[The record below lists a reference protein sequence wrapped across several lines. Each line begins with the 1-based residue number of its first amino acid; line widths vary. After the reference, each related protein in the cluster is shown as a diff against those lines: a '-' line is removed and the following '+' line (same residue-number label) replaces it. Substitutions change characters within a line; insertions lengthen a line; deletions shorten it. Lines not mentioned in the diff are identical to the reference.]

1 MASLARL
8 ALIPLTLAAAAPA
21 VAPAEAAV
29 GQPSAAGILG
39 SFANLKLYP
48 LAGSHL
54 DPLSNVV
61 GTSIGGIPVSTEPV
75 ADAVSDGL
83 PVKDLPLLTGIMNN
97 SSAQNA
103 PAAPAADVAPAAAV
117 PAPAAAVPAPADA
130 VPAPADAAPAP
141 AAAVPAPA
149 DAAPAQ
155 AN

>member
-61 GTSIGGIPVSTEPV
+61 GTSLGGIPVSTQPV
-75 ADAVSDGL
+75 SDAVSDGL

-103 PAAPAADVAPAAAV
+103 PAAPAADAVA
-117 PAPAAAVPAPADA
+117 
-130 VPAPADAAPAP
+130 PAPADAAPAS
-141 AAAVPAPA
+141 
-149 DAAPAQ
+149 

>member
-8 ALIPLTLAAAAPA
+8 ALSPLTLAAAAPA

-29 GQPSAAGILG
+29 GQPSAAGVLG

-61 GTSIGGIPVSTEPV
+61 GTSLGGIPVSTQPIS
-75 ADAVSDGL
+75 DAVSDGL

-97 SSAQNA
+97 GAAESA
-103 PAAPAADVAPAAAV
+103 PMAPAADVAPAA
-117 PAPAAAVPAPADA
+117 
-130 VPAPADAAPAP
+130 DAAPAS
-141 AAAVPAPA
+141 
-149 DAAPAQ
+149 

>member
-61 GTSIGGIPVSTEPV
+61 GTSIGGIPVSTQPIS
-75 ADAVSDGL
+75 DAVSDGL

-97 SSAQNA
+97 SAAESA
-103 PAAPAADVAPAAAV
+103 PLDLAPAAA
-117 PAPAAAVPAPADA
+117 
-130 VPAPADAAPAP
+130 APADAAPAS
-141 AAAVPAPA
+141 
-149 DAAPAQ
+149 